1 MKINTCPN
9 NLYNRSYNQ
18 NKIGFKMQKTYLITD
33 FDGTLKPD
41 DMNSVYEKYRYFQ
54 SISNFQHELCSKLKI
69 IITTGRN
76 KSSCNTIENEM
87 DYVNKGIDIF
97 VRREYRRNNIPMHF
111 LQPTHHADFIR
122 RLCYPNV
129 SSIITENGEKKY
141 NIIDNKLVYSQ
152 RYEEKKNKFLKE
164 RYQIEL
170 KEIEDIIKEVIKNE
184 PFFSNEI
191 QYSKHFPST
200 LSIKC
205 LNNEPYYYKYIAWQI
220 NTELTK
226 KNKSFEMFHNRNNNS
241 ILIKLKRNGQCIAK
255 DCYVA
260 MKLEKAKKNND
271 LIIVAGNDVNDIE
284 MLNIFS
290 YVNLPDNCKI
300 PQNHQEAENLLRLY
314 PEIKEEIEQLPL
326 HIIVVGNTLE
336 DTKYKSLFDFFKVN
350 FYKQYT
356 FAFDTLTSSFNHYLN
371 AIKNARN
378 SYFQKLDYRH

>member
-41 DMNSVYEKYRYFQ
+41 NMDSVYQQFRYFL
-54 SISNFQHELCSKLKI
+54 SISRFQNDLRSKLKI

-76 KSSCNTIENEM
+76 KSSCTTIENEM
-87 DYVNKGIDIF
+87 DYVNEGNDIINRIEYNRKKIPIHFPQPSHYSDF
-97 VRREYRRNNIPMHF
+97 VRRFY
-111 LQPTHHADFIR
+111 
-122 RLCYPNV
+122 YPNV

-152 RYEEKKNKFLKE
+152 RYEEKKNKFLQE

-170 KEIEDIIKEVIKNE
+170 KEIEDIIKGVIKNE

-205 LNNEPYYYKYIAWQI
+205 LNDDPYYYKYIAGQL
-220 NTELTK
+220 NKELTK
-226 KNKSFEMFHNRNNNS
+226 KNKPFEIFHNRKNNS
-241 ILIKLKRNGQCIAK
+241 ILIKLKRNGQIIAK

-290 YVNLPDNCKI
+290 YVNLPDNCTI
-300 PQNHQEAENLLRLY
+300 PQNPQEAKNLLRLY

-336 DTKYKSLFDFFKVN
+336 YTKYASLLYFFKVH

-356 FAFDTLTSSFNHYLN
+356 FALDTITTNFNHYLN